1 MITLVKIWSTSKN
14 ELIDIIKSNNL
25 PLSTNKIIRDDFNQ
39 GLKTNNFK
47 YIHIIVS
54 LMSFDLLDNFSKK
67 IVSNNNFILCED
79 SLFNGIKEIG
89 FDNLF
94 TNMEDIVYLNK
105 EFYNYITDNFLL
117 EYPSEKLISTDNTIS
132 LIYMLSFYNVKIIE
146 KYNKNKYFKLYCSYA
161 SSLDDFI
168 KLFNYKIDTD
178 SFNKIIQD
186 RFKMISS
193 DKKAI
198 IITFILN
205 YNIDE
210 NDIFQVI
217 NILEKYNWEE
227 IKIIS
232 YSLQNEAVLPILLKI
247 GSIKKGN
254 LIKILTNF
262 LQFIKL
268 VRIDYI
274 LDNSF
279 ELLNFVDKL
288 SKFKTVEEMYNIFK
302 FLLTFVDIVN
312 NKITNEHIYFINF
325 FLQTSRDLISCI
337 IPGINQ
343 YSIFLENKL
352 KYIKILMPLDLEKR
366 KQCKKQ
372 IEVLLK
378 FCFIDNLEPILE
390 QFKNLFYD
398 NRTDLSD
405 IIIVYL
411 NDCIL
416 QLIISNKIVQ
426 FDIDKIIHFKYSHYN
441 ITEFDPLQRIAKILL
456 FCKHNKYN
464 IDNTLKFKLNLL
476 TVPSSTSYIEYIKK
490 LDIVEE
496 HVIANNNIYDRGI
509 DVHNESRDDKTKTLI
524 LRFFELYSLT
534 KDEEVKYFDEF
545 WDYKRTLSPTKLEIF
560 YRVCGYD
567 ENMNEI
573 GRNTNDFGGFLTG
586 DIVLG
591 GVTYKAKNFI
601 ALFWKFA
608 STFDDPNCINDEV
621 RDEDCIERDRDN
633 IKYGII
639 NGLVDS
645 LDVRD
650 NHVVCNPGKIQRLA
664 VSVLQGRIKDN
675 GKLLYVDSGIE
686 EVVVKDEY
694 ITNLNEIYNYLKPF
708 YSFCTEHPTMEIE
721 RFFNEFFIFL
731 NNLNVKV
738 NYSYALYCI
747 IMMSDSED
755 GLVINPEL
763 SLASNYDMFNIN
775 DYIEMYLTQEKI
787 EFDLANPQIVAVRE
801 RRRIQNER
809 NKIILRERNERIQ
822 MGNED
827 YF

>member
-1 MITLVKIWSTSKN
+1 
-14 ELIDIIKSNNL
+14 
-25 PLSTNKIIRDDFNQ
+25 
-39 GLKTNNFK
+39 
-47 YIHIIVS
+47 
-54 LMSFDLLDNFSKK
+54 
-67 IVSNNNFILCED
+67 
-79 SLFNGIKEIG
+79 
-89 FDNLF
+89 
-94 TNMEDIVYLNK
+94 
-105 EFYNYITDNFLL
+105 
-117 EYPSEKLISTDNTIS
+117 
-132 LIYMLSFYNVKIIE
+132 MLSFYNLKILK
-146 KYNKNKYFKLYCSYA
+146 KYTDNKYFKFFCQCSY
-161 SSLDDFI
+161 SMVEFNFLFEYDENIDCFSDD
-168 KLFNYKIDTD
+168 
-178 SFNKIIQD
+178 IQNRLNLIED
-186 RFKMISS
+186 AKR
-193 DKKAI
+193 AI
-198 IITFILN
+198 ILSSINFATNSVFKI
-205 YNIDE
+205 NI
-210 NDIFQVI
+210 I
-217 NILEKYNWEE
+217 NILEKYNINDIRNISFFIRETNQYFNLQYYDNYNIYKEISNIKENLQGRLKIFTNFTILFNNEYTFLFEEDKYKLLQFVNSLSDFKNAEE
-227 IKIIS
+227 I
-232 YSLQNEAVLPILLKI
+232 Y
-247 GSIKKGN
+247 
-254 LIKILTNF
+254 
-262 LQFIKL
+262 
-268 VRIDYI
+268 D
-274 LDNSF
+274 
-279 ELLNFVDKL
+279 
-288 SKFKTVEEMYNIFK
+288 IFK
-302 FLLTFVDIVN
+302 FLLSFTTIN
-312 NKITNEHIYFINF
+312 NDELFTRHLNFINNI
-325 FLQTSRDLISCI
+325 TKNNI
-337 IPGINQ
+337 
-343 YSIFLENKL
+343 ENTL
-352 KYIKILMPLDLEKR
+352 KYMKFLMPLDLEKR
-366 KQCKKQ
+366 KLCEDQVK
-372 IEVLLK
+372 ELTK
-378 FCFIDNLEPILE
+378 FHFIGNLEPVLE
-390 QFKNLFYD
+390 QFKILFYD
-398 NRTDLSD
+398 NRTDLSNIKNLND
-405 IIIVYL
+405 GLILLIYL
-411 NDCIL
+411 NKIPGSEKIPL
-416 QLIISNKIVQ
+416 NSNFNKI
-426 FDIDKIIHFKYSHYN
+426 
-441 ITEFDPLQRIAKILL
+441 EFDPLQRIAKILL

-464 IDNTLKFKLNLL
+464 INNTLKFKLNLL
-476 TVPSSTSYIEYIKK
+476 YISSSTSYINFIKR
-490 LDIVEE
+490 LDIIEE
-496 HVIANNNIYDRGI
+496 PIITNNNIYDRGI
-509 DVHNESRDDKTKTLI
+509 NVHNESRDDKTKTLI